1 MYKKILVGCLFL
13 FFAYSSAFSQEHSN
27 AIGIRAGLPTGITY
41 KRFFNEKSA
50 IEGILGTRWRG
61 VSMSLLYEYHK
72 ETNIY
77 PGLRWYFGGGA
88 ALGFYDNQSPW
99 VIGNDYKTIFGLEI
113 VLGIDYTFAEIPLN
127 LSFDWTP
134 LYNIIGYTDFDLLQ
148 FALSVRFMF

>member
-1 MYKKILVGCLFL
+1 MFRKIIVGCIFV
-13 FFAYSSAFSQEHSN
+13 FFVYSSAYSQEYSN
-27 AIGIRAGLPTGITY
+27 VIGIRAGLPTGLTY
-41 KRFFNEKSA
+41 KRFFDEHSA

-72 ETNIY
+72 ETNLY

-99 VIGNDYKTIFGLEI
+99 VVGDDYKAIFGLE
-113 VLGIDYTFAEIPLN
+113 VVVGIDYNFAEVPVN

-148 FALSVRFMF
+148 FAISVRYMF